1 MNQNKCK
8 NIDESLL
15 KAVNIPIELYEST
28 LGQYFIG
35 YADNLVFGEGTSAW
49 ARLYNPIKSGV
60 ILHVNVW
67 TVTDVSDSAFRAQ
80 FWFNATPPESDVNY
94 APVTP
99 TNLFIKPQPRAK
111 VRLEY
116 ASNVTGEPTG
126 GIKAF
131 VRRAQPETTLVESEN
146 GKIIIGEGGNFLVFL
161 SNPETPELLTSGRI
175 AFGFWEEK
183 IKNNCKCND

>member
-1 MNQNKCK
+1 MNQIQCK
-8 NIDESLL
+8 GTEESLS
-15 KAVNIPIELYEST
+15 KTVAIPIELYEST

-35 YADNLVFGEGTSAW
+35 YADNLVFGKYTNAW

-80 FWFNATPPESDVNY
+80 FWFNATPPDSDIEY
-94 APVTP
+94 AAVTP
-99 TNLFIKPQPRAK
+99 TNLIIKPQPRAK
-111 VRLEY
+111 IRLEY
-116 ASNVTGEPTG
+116 ASNVLGDPTG

-131 VRRAQPETTLVESEN
+131 VRCAQPETTLVESEN

-161 SNPETPELLTSGRI
+161 STPETPGLLTSGRI

-183 IKNNCKCND
+183 IKNNRKCNG

>member
-1 MNQNKCK
+1 MNKKKCE
-8 NIDESLL
+8 DMYGSLL
-15 KAVNIPIELYEST
+15 KAVDIPVELYESM

-35 YADNLVFGEGTSAW
+35 YADNLVFGNNTSAW
-49 ARLYNPIKSGV
+49 ARLYNPINSGV

-67 TVTDVSDSAFRAQ
+67 TVTDVAESAFRAQ
-80 FWFNATPPESDVNY
+80 FWFNSTPPESDINY

-99 TNLFIKPQPRAK
+99 TNLNIKPSPRAK
-111 VRLEY
+111 VKLEY

-161 SNPETPELLTSGRI
+161 SNSETPELLTSGRI
-175 AFGFWEEK
+175 AFGWWEES
-183 IKNNCKCND
+183 ISSNCK